1 MKTSTFSVR
10 DLAEIAIVAA
20 IYVALTL
27 TPPLNAISFGAV
39 QFRISEMLN
48 FLAFYNPKYIIG
60 VTIGCMIANL
70 IGFGVIDL
78 FVGGFSTLIFVTLG
92 VKLFSKY
99 KDHYLFNGL
108 INKAFLYFSLFF
120 SFTMFTIAL
129 ELKFLYD
136 LPFYLTW
143 LTTAAGELLSLLVGA
158 VIMDKLAKRLNL

>member
-99 KDHYLFNGL
+99 KDQYLFNGL

-136 LPFYLTW
+136 LPFFLTW
-143 LTTAAGELLSLLVGA
+143 LTTASGELLSLLVGA